1 MTGTSPPRPPLP
13 KAQDGGLP
21 AAHTT
26 ALDTGLRT
34 TYIDLPGRDVAAVQL
49 LFAGGGAHDP
59 PELQGLSHV
68 LAHTLILA
76 SATRGPA
83 EFALAVEGTGA
94 TFTAGCD
101 PDGAHVDVVA
111 PATRLVPALRLLAEA
126 VTRPALDAR
135 TIRQIVDR
143 RLVEI
148 RRTGADPH
156 HRAVQLFAA
165 AVHPGHGHGRP
176 AGGTTESINR
186 LRQQHLQEFYDHRIG
201 PQHAH
206 LIVAGDL
213 SATRIRHQ
221 VEQAFGAWRKPSHP
235 PPRLTP
241 ATAGAGRCLITHL
254 PGAKQAALVLGRAGP
269 VLPLGPRAGLEIAVH
284 ALGGWSGSRINQLL
298 REERGHAYGV
308 QGWLVSRPAAPGR
321 HQCTLQ
327 LRAATANPDLGP
339 TAREL
344 IDTAAA
350 AAGGDLTP
358 ADLRSAAD
366 HLIGVQGVRW
376 EAARHLSEAYAHL
389 VRKGYPPG
397 FLQRRAAAIAAIGTD
412 RPAVD
417 SDRPAIAT
425 AIATVDP
432 RHLRPEHLTLA
443 VAGDA
448 DIIHPALSAIGLA
461 PEIVEGNP
469 P

>member
-13 KAQDGGLP
+13 KPQDGGLP
-21 AAHTT
+21 AAHST

-49 LFAGGGAHDP
+49 VFAGGGAHDP
-59 PELQGLSHV
+59 PGLQGLSHV

-76 SATRGPA
+76 SATRGQE

-94 TFTAGCD
+94 IFTAGCD

-111 PATRLVPALRLLAEA
+111 PATHLVPALRLLAEA

-135 TIRQIVDR
+135 PIRQVVDR
-143 RLVEI
+143 HLVEI
-148 RRTGADPH
+148 RRAAADPH
-156 HRAVQLFAA
+156 HRAAQLFAA

-176 AGGTTESINR
+176 AGGTTESIKG

-206 LIVAGDL
+206 LIVVGDL
-213 SATRIRHQ
+213 SATRIRQH

-241 ATAGAGRCLITHL
+241 AAAGAGRCLITHL

-284 ALGGWSGSRINQLL
+284 ALGGWFGSRINRVL

-308 QGWLVSRPAAPGR
+308 QGWLVSRPAARER
-321 HQCTLQ
+321 HRCTLQ
-327 LRAATANPDLGP
+327 LRAATANPDLGH

-397 FLQRRAAAIAAIGTD
+397 FLQRRAAAIAT
-412 RPAVD
+412 
-417 SDRPAIAT
+417 AT
-425 AIATVDP
+425 AGIGSARPGIATVDP
-432 RHLRPEHLTLA
+432 QHLRPERLTLA

-448 DIIHPALSAIGLA
+448 DIVHPALSAIGLA